1 MWKSS
6 LCAAEIKNTF
16 VLVSFQPLTVLFAVD
31 DRAGKPNRLKF
42 SKFHDFL
49 KTALSFFQN
58 YFFHNLPLLFLPEAR
73 SLCRISFCT
82 RTRTPTR
89 TRTRTHTHPLTLAH
103 PHTHPH
109 THALAHSHM
118 HPHALT
124 PTSTRARQPQSD
136 GKIEI
141 CNERMRS
148 CEQSRLKNASCS
160 LFARQ
165 TSLTGFEKNRTTSS
179 WTPKK
184 LFPAMQAT

>member
-1 MWKSS
+1 MLFGICACRCKSAMRKSS

-82 RTRTPTR
+82 RTHTHTPTHTRTHTPTR
-89 TRTRTHTHPLTLAH
+89 TL
-103 PHTHPH
+103 
-109 THALAHSHM
+109 THAPSRPHSHI
-118 HPHALT
+118 H
-124 PTSTRARQPQSD
+124 TRA
-136 GKIEI
+136 
-141 CNERMRS
+141 
-148 CEQSRLKNASCS
+148 A
-160 LFARQ
+160 
-165 TSLTGFEKNRTTSS
+165 TTIR
-179 WTPKK
+179 W
-184 LFPAMQAT
+184 QN